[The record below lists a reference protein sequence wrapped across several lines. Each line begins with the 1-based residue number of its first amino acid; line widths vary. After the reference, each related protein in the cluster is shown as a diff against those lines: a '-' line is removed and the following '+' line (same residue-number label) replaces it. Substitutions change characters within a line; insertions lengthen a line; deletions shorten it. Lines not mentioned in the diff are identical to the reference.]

1 MEKILIVDD
10 EQNIR
15 IVLEAMLR
23 KEGYEVATAGD
34 GIEALD
40 VLKGGD
46 VSAMVTDLRMPK
58 MDGMALLEKTAAD
71 YPLVPVIMITAH
83 GTVATAVEAL
93 KKGAFDYVTKPFEQ
107 EDLRNIIDKAVK
119 TRALRNADVPAGS
132 DTDWEGIVGE
142 SRAMVRIGESIR
154 QVAPT
159 MMTVLVTGETGTGKE
174 LIAHAIH
181 RNSLRKDNPFIKI
194 NCAAIPEHL
203 MESELF
209 GFEKGAF
216 TGAVSKKPG
225 RFELANKGTLF
236 LDEIGEI
243 PRAMQVKLLQVLQD
257 QEFER
262 VGGLRTIKVDVR
274 LVAATNRNL
283 LQDVREGRFREDLYY
298 RINVFPIHLPPLRE
312 RREDIEA
319 LTRYFIDKFNRKLG
333 RNIRDVEPES
343 GPLSPDIIGPG
354 TFGKWKTS
362 SNGWSL
368 WPGATPLRWKTC
380 RRKLRPA
387 RRKRRPCEP
396 AIRRAASLSR
406 T

>member
-1 MEKILIVDD
+1 MDKILIVDD

-23 KEGYEVATAGD
+23 KEGYDVVTAGD
-34 GIEALD
+34 GVEALES
-40 VLKGGD
+40 LQRGGI
-46 VSAMVTDLRMPK
+46 SAVVTDLRMPK
-58 MDGMALLEKTAAD
+58 MDGMALLEKAAAD
-71 YPLVPVIMITAH
+71 YPSVPVIMITAH
-83 GTVATAVEAL
+83 GTVTTAVEAL

-107 EDLRNIIDKAVK
+107 EDLRNVIEKAVK
-119 TRALRNADVPAGS
+119 TRALRSADLPAGS
-132 DTDWEGIVGE
+132 DVDWERIVGE
-142 SRAMVRIGESIR
+142 SGAMVRIGESIR

-181 RNSLRKDNPFIKI
+181 RNSPRKDNPFIKI

-225 RFELANKGTLF
+225 RFELANKGSLF

-274 LVAATNRNL
+274 LIAATNR
-283 LQDVREGRFREDLYY
+283 
-298 RINVFPIHLPPLRE
+298 
-312 RREDIEA
+312 
-319 LTRYFIDKFNRKLG
+319 
-333 RNIRDVEPES
+333 
-343 GPLSPDIIGPG
+343 
-354 TFGKWKTS
+354 
-362 SNGWSL
+362 
-368 WPGATPLRWKTC
+368 
-380 RRKLRPA
+380 
-387 RRKRRPCEP
+387 
-396 AIRRAASLSR
+396 
-406 T
+406 